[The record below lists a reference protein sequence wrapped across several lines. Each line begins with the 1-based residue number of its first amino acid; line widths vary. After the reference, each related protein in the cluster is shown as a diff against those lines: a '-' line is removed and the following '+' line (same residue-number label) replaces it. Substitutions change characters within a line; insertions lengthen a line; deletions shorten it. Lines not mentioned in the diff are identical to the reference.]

1 VRAQEDRTGAL
12 KIHMDKVAAQFE
24 AKVCTLQQLGDMQ
37 SGQLREMQEQQ
48 MHEGETLRDND
59 IQIEAVNSLSM
70 NQQPLFEVLGRNVQ
84 GMQCLLAMDR
94 DKRDAEIAGMR
105 AGC

>member
-1 VRAQEDRTGAL
+1 VHISVL
-12 KIHMDKVAAQFE
+12 V
-24 AKVCTLQQLGDMQ
+24 
-37 SGQLREMQEQQ
+37 
-48 MHEGETLRDND
+48 LRDND

-70 NQQPLFEVLGRNVQ
+70 NQQPLLEVLGRNVQ

-105 AGC
+105 ASMEKTQTGTRRNDLLQLCHTKYTCHHCPA

>member
-1 VRAQEDRTGAL
+1 
-12 KIHMDKVAAQFE
+12 
-24 AKVCTLQQLGDMQ
+24 
-37 SGQLREMQEQQ
+37 

-70 NQQPLFEVLGRNVQ
+70 NQQPLLEVLGRNVQ

-94 DKRDAEIAGMR
+94 DKRDAEIAGSGR
-105 AGC
+105 AWRKRRPGDEPTGRGAPEGRGFGDGVA

>member
-1 VRAQEDRTGAL
+1 MR
-12 KIHMDKVAAQFE
+12 
-24 AKVCTLQQLGDMQ
+24 
-37 SGQLREMQEQQ
+37 EQQ

-105 AGC
+105 VSMEKTQTWRRADMERRSRRQRIW